1 MPLHCS
7 GRPQALESFYFL
19 QVQSNEMGP
28 RPVCSVLHPL
38 HALANTFTVAAFL
51 DLIVSGRMVLPGKRG
66 ACQNLS
72 CLVPE

>member
-28 RPVCSVLHPL
+28 RPVCSMLHPL
-38 HALANTFTVAAFL
+38 HAWQTPSL
-51 DLIVSGRMVLPGKRG
+51 
-66 ACQNLS
+66 
-72 CLVPE
+72 